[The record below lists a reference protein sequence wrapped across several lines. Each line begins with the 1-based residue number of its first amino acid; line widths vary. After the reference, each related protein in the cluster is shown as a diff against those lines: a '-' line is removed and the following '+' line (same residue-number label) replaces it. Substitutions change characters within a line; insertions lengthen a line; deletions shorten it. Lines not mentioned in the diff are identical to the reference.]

1 MHLPA
6 RSHSTP
12 IALYHFG
19 RLAMNYHSENSEP
32 DSQPL
37 LPQTRTIWFFIVA
50 TIVALALGVVRS
62 AEQGGA
68 IAAAIVVGG
77 AFIAMFCLFSII
89 FFAVSYTLGATE
101 KAVWQER
108 TTSSPF
114 AADSMPDKVE
124 LAKPTSDV

>member
-1 MHLPA
+1 
-6 RSHSTP
+6 
-12 IALYHFG
+12 
-19 RLAMNYHSENSEP
+19 MNYHSENSEP

-37 LPQTRTIWFFIVA
+37 LPQARTIWFFVVA

-77 AFIAMFCLFSII
+77 AFVVVFGLLSIV

-101 KAVWQER
+101 KAVRQER

-114 AADSMPDKVE
+114 ASDSMPEKVE